1 MVDAAAVILWFAVTA
16 YVVFG
21 GTAYGAGFWAL
32 LCPLGEKGD
41 RRRALIRHAVGPV
54 WEAGHVWLLLALLV
68 SWTAF
73 PDAFDAVRSTMA
85 VPLALAS
92 IAIVLRLAAYALAGS
107 GASSP
112 ALARA
117 WSRVWSATSVVTPF
131 LLGAVL
137 GGVASGRVAVGAGG
151 DGGSLEAWVNPTSM
165 VVGLVA
171 VALAAFEGAIH
182 LASEACRFD
191 DVRLEHSVRHRGV
204 QAAAVAG
211 ALALIGV
218 FVLGGDSPYMRHG
231 LTHEGLPLV
240 VVAIVGGV
248 TAVATLRLG
257 AGRRT
262 RLLTGGAVTAL
273 VWAWGLAQ
281 YPFAIPETLT
291 LEQAAANHDRVT
303 STAVAFG
310 LVSAALVVVLAL
322 LHVLDQR
329 GRTEAGASPIGGG
342 TRHRVVIV
350 GGGFGGLAAAQL
362 LGYRP
367 VDVVLVDRRNHHLF
381 QPLLYQVATGILS
394 PGQIAAP
401 LRHVL
406 RRHKNVTVE
415 MAEVAGFDL
424 ESRVVHAKRFFQT
437 PMDVPYDSLIVAA
450 GAGQSYFGHDE
461 FSLYAPGM
469 KTIDDALEIRRRV
482 LGALEMA
489 ETSVD
494 AQERDTWMTM
504 VIVGAG
510 PTGVELAGQI
520 REMAVRSLK
529 DDFRRID
536 PTKVRVVLVD
546 GAAEPLATFGDEL
559 SAKAART
566 LERMGVELM
575 MGARV
580 TAVDGTGVDVSFKDE
595 SGTVVSSHITSHTV
609 IWAAG
614 VQASPLGTMLAEATG
629 AELDRAGRISVLPDL
644 TLPGHPEVFV
654 VGDMISLNHLP
665 GVAEVAM
672 QGGLHAANSVLR
684 RLRGESETE
693 TLPFRYRDLGS
704 LATIGRFRAVM
715 SFGKL
720 RLSGFPAWAAW
731 CFVHLAFL
739 TSFGNRFTTILRWA
753 GAMIG
758 HGRSER
764 SFSVGRT
771 AGDVSMPDTVRAAI
785 LPARFPVVSG
795 AGAGDLEQTP

>member
-1 MVDAAAVILWFAVTA
+1 
-16 YVVFG
+16 VF
-21 GTAYGAGFWAL
+21 
-32 LCPLGEKGD
+32 
-41 RRRALIRHAVGPV
+41 
-54 WEAGHVWLLLALLV
+54 
-68 SWTAF
+68 
-73 PDAFDAVRSTMA
+73 
-85 VPLALAS
+85 
-92 IAIVLRLAAYALAGS
+92 
-107 GASSP
+107 
-112 ALARA
+112 
-117 WSRVWSATSVVTPF
+117 
-131 LLGAVL
+131 
-137 GGVASGRVAVGAGG
+137 
-151 DGGSLEAWVNPTSM
+151 
-165 VVGLVA
+165 
-171 VALAAFEGAIH
+171 
-182 LASEACRFD
+182 
-191 DVRLEHSVRHRGV
+191 
-204 QAAAVAG
+204 
-211 ALALIGV
+211 
-218 FVLGGDSPYMRHG
+218 
-231 LTHEGLPLV
+231 
-240 VVAIVGGV
+240 
-248 TAVATLRLG
+248 
-257 AGRRT
+257 
-262 RLLTGGAVTAL
+262 
-273 VWAWGLAQ
+273 
-281 YPFAIPETLT
+281 
-291 LEQAAANHDRVT
+291 
-303 STAVAFG
+303 
-310 LVSAALVVVLAL
+310 
-322 LHVLDQR
+322 DQR
-329 GRTEAGASPIGGG
+329 GRTEAGAAAFAGS

-415 MAEVAGFDL
+415 MAEVTGFDL
-424 ESRVVHAKRFFQT
+424 EGRVVHTKRFFQT
-437 PMDVPYDSLIVAA
+437 PMDIPYDSLIVAA

-461 FSLYAPGM
+461 FSLFAPGM

-494 AQERDTWMTM
+494 DDERDTWMTM

-520 REMAVRSLK
+520 RELAVRSLK
-529 DDFRRID
+529 GDFRHID
-536 PTKVRVVLVD
+536 PTRVRVVLVD
-546 GAAEPLATFGDEL
+546 GGAEPLATFGDEL
-559 SAKAART
+559 SAKAARS
-566 LERMGVELM
+566 LQRLGVELM

-580 TAVDGTGVDVSFKDE
+580 TAVDGTGVDMTVKE
-595 SGTVVSSHITSHTV
+595 GSGTDGSGTDGSTRIASHTV

-672 QGGLHAANSVLR
+672 QGGLHSANSVLR

-704 LATIGRFRAVM
+704 LATIGRVRAVM
-715 SFGKL
+715 SLGKL
-720 RLSGFPAWAAW
+720 RLSGFPAWVAW

-739 TSFGNRFTTILRWA
+739 TSFGNRFTTVLRWA

-771 AGDVSMPDTVRAAI
+771 AGDVSMPDKVRADI
-785 LPARFPVVSG
+785 LPARFPAVSG
-795 AGAGDLEQTP
+795 EGEHDTTAEGP

>member
-1 MVDAAAVILWFAVTA
+1 MVDAAAVILWFAVA
-16 YVVFG
+16 VYAVFG
-21 GTAYGAGFWAL
+21 GAALGAGLWAL
-32 LCPLGEKGD
+32 VCSSGEKGD
-41 RRRALIRHAVGPV
+41 RPRSLIRHAVGPV
-54 WEAGHVWLLLALLV
+54 WEASHVWLLLALLV
-68 SWTAF
+68 LWTVF
-73 PDAFDAVRSTMA
+73 PEAFDSIRATMA
-85 VPLALAS
+85 VPMVLVAT
-92 IAIVLRLAAYALAGS
+92 AILLRGVAYVLGGA
-107 GASSP
+107 ASSP
-112 ALARA
+112 GVARA
-117 WSRVWSATSVVTPF
+117 WSRIWSVTSVVAPF

-137 GGVASGRVAVGAGG
+137 GGVASGRVAVGG
-151 DGGSLEAWVNPTSM
+151 DGGSVEAWLNPTS
-165 VVGLVA
+165 VLVGLVA

-182 LASEACRFD
+182 LASEASRYD
-191 DVRLEHSVRHRGV
+191 DVRLEHSLRHRAV
-204 QAAAVAG
+204 LAAAAAG
-211 ALALIGV
+211 ALGVVGV
-218 FVLGGDSPYMRHG
+218 FVLGEDAPYLRHG
-231 LTHEGLPLV
+231 LTDEGLPLV
-240 VVAIVGGV
+240 VAAALLGVA
-248 TAVATLRLG
+248 AVATLRLG

-262 RLLTGGAVTAL
+262 HLLAAGAVASL

-281 YPFAIPETLT
+281 YPYVVPETLT
-291 LEQAAANHDRVT
+291 LDQAAAGHDTVT
-303 STAVAFG
+303 SAVVGFG
-310 LVSAALVVVLAL
+310 LVSAALVVVLGL
-322 LHVLDQR
+322 LHLFDQR
-329 GRTEAGASPIGGG
+329 GRAEAGASAYGGSGGG
-342 TRHRVVIV
+342 GSGRHRVVIV
-350 GGGFGGLAAAQL
+350 GGGFGGLPAAQL

-415 MAEVAGFDL
+415 MAEVTGVDL
-424 ESRVVHAKRFFQT
+424 EAKVVHAMRFFQT
-437 PMDVPYDSLIVAA
+437 PMEIPYDSLIVAA

-461 FSLYAPGM
+461 FSLFAPGM
-469 KTIDDALEIRRRV
+469 KTVDDALEIRRRV

-489 ETSVD
+489 ET
-494 AQERDTWMTM
+494 APGPEERDTWMTM

-520 REMAVRSLK
+520 RELAVRSLK
-529 DDFRRID
+529 GDFRRID

-546 GAAEPLATFGDEL
+546 GGAEPLATFGDAL
-559 SAKAART
+559 SMRAAHS
-566 LERMGVELM
+566 LERMGVKLM

-580 TAVDGTGVDVSFKDE
+580 TGVDGTGVDVLLKDGSE
-595 SGTVVSSHITSHTV
+595 RIASHTV

-672 QGGLHAANSVLR
+672 QGGLHAANSILR
-684 RLRGESETE
+684 RLRGEAESA

-715 SFGKL
+715 SFGKI
-720 RLSGFPAWAAW
+720 RLSGFPAWVAW

-758 HGRSER
+758 RSRSER

-771 AGDVSMPDTVRAAI
+771 AGDVSMPDKVRAAI
-785 LPARFPVVSG
+785 LPPRFPGISG
-795 AGAGDLEQTP
+795 EGDHDGGDLT

>member
-21 GTAYGAGFWAL
+21 GGAFGAGFWAL
-32 LCPLGEKGD
+32 LCPRGEKGE
-41 RRRALIRHAVGPV
+41 RPRFLIRHAVGPV
-54 WEAGHVWLLLALLV
+54 WEASHVWLVLSLLV
-68 SWTAF
+68 LWTAF
-73 PDAFDAVRSTMA
+73 PEAFESVWSTMA
-85 VPLALAS
+85 VPLSLALVAV
-92 IAIVLRLAAYALAGS
+92 ALRVAAYVLGRA
-107 GASSP
+107 ASSP
-112 ALARA
+112 AA
-117 WSRVWSATSVVTPF
+117 SRVWNRVWSVTSVVTPF

-137 GGVASGRVAVGAGG
+137 GGVASGRVVVGD
-151 DGGSLEAWVNPTSM
+151 DGGSLEAWLNPTSV
-165 VVGLVA
+165 VVGLMA
-171 VALAAFEGAIH
+171 VAIAAFEGAIH
-182 LASEACRFD
+182 LAGEASRYD
-191 DVRLEHSVRHRGV
+191 DVRLEHLLRRR
-204 QAAAVAG
+204 AVMVAAG
-211 ALALIGV
+211 AGV
-218 FVLGGDSPYMRHG
+218 VAVIAFFVLGGDAPYVRHG

-240 VVAIVGGV
+240 LASIVLGV
-248 TAVATLRLG
+248 GAVATLRRG

-262 RLLTGGAVTAL
+262 RLLTAGAVAAL
-273 VWAWGLAQ
+273 VWAWGLALFP
-281 YPFAIPETLT
+281 YAVPETLT
-291 LEQAAANHDRVT
+291 LDQAAASHDTV
-303 STAVAFG
+303 SWAVIAFG
-310 LVSAALVVVLAL
+310 LLSAALVVVMAL
-322 LHVLDQR
+322 LHAVDQR
-329 GRTEAGASPIGGG
+329 DRAEAGPSAYGGA

-415 MAEVAGFDL
+415 MAEVTGFDL
-424 ESRVVHAKRFFQT
+424 EGRVVHTQRFFQT
-437 PMDVPYDSLIVAA
+437 AMDIPYDSLIVAA

-461 FSLYAPGM
+461 FSLFAPGM

-494 AQERDTWMTM
+494 DAERVTWMTM

-529 DDFRRID
+529 GDFRRID
-536 PTKVRVVLVD
+536 PTGVRVVLVD
-546 GAAEPLATFGDEL
+546 GGTEPLATFGDEL
-559 SAKAART
+559 SVKAARS

-580 TAVDGTGVDVSFKDE
+580 TAVGAGGVDVTVKDE
-595 SGTVVSSHITSHTV
+595 SGGTGSSHIASHTV

-614 VQASPLGTMLAEATG
+614 VQASPLGAMLAEATG

-672 QGGLHAANSVLR
+672 QGGLHSANSILR
-684 RLRGESETE
+684 RLRAGPE

-715 SFGKL
+715 SLGKL
-720 RLSGFPAWAAW
+720 RLSGFPAWLAW

-739 TSFGNRFTTILRWA
+739 TTFGNRFTTTLRWA
-753 GAMIG
+753 GAIIG

-771 AGDVSMPDTVRAAI
+771 AGDVSMPEKVRAAI
-785 LPARFPVVSG
+785 LPARFPAMSG
-795 AGAGDLEQTP
+795 ESGQEKATEAP